1 MHSDDSSVSNVTLA
15 LSHSEST
22 RFSLHRMSHIL
33 QYARLFHWK
42 NTQKKSHRKKKSRN
56 IYTKHTTLANSVEM
70 CGMPT
75 IPLFF

>member
-42 NTQKKSHRKKKSRN
+42 NTQKKITSQKKRVEIYIQN
-56 IYTKHTTLANSVEM
+56 IQL
-70 CGMPT
+70 
-75 IPLFF
+75 

>member
-42 NTQKKSHRKKKSRN
+42 NTQKKSHRKKK
-56 IYTKHTTLANSVEM
+56 E
-70 CGMPT
+70 
-75 IPLFF
+75 